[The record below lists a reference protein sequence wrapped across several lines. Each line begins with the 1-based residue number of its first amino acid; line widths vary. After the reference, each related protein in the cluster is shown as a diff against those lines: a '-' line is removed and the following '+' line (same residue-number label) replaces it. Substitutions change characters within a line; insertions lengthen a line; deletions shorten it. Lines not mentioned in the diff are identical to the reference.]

1 MLNRSKAWAVV
12 LLAATFVAG
21 VAVGVG
27 GRAVWVRAA
36 YGGAPERGRGVDRLL
51 ADLNEELRLAPA
63 QRDSV
68 RAIVERHW
76 THMSALWDTVRPRFD
91 SMRAETDSEVIRQLT
106 PDQQVKYRD
115 HMARRRHQREK
126 ADSGRKTR

>member
-27 GRAVWVRAA
+27 GRTVWVRTAH
-36 YGGAPERGRGVDRLL
+36 GRAPERARGVDRLIAEL
-51 ADLNEELRLAPA
+51 DEELRLAPL

-68 RAIVERHW
+68 RAILDRHW
-76 THMSALWDTVRPRFD
+76 TQMTAVWETVRPRFD
-91 SMRAETDSEVIRQLT
+91 SMRAETDSEVVRQLT

-115 HMARRRHQREK
+115 HMARHRHRTQRT
-126 ADSGRKTR
+126 DSSRNKR